1 MAGRFDEVM
10 ARKSEIMVRALG
22 MDYRE
27 FERSPIAF
35 DYDAMMAA
43 HGYSLDDI
51 VAIQR
56 AAGVGNTPLLELK
69 NLTDLVR
76 SVSAPGYGGRI
87 FVKDEAANMAG
98 SFKDR
103 RASVSIH
110 VAREKGYAGVI
121 AATSGNYGAAVSSQ
135 AARASL
141 NCIIVQEA
149 FDSRHVGQPE
159 IVEKSRICEAL
170 GAEVVKLT
178 VGPELFFHMLD
189 LLDETGY
196 FAASL
201 YSSFGVSGIE
211 TLGLEIAEEMRALTG
226 APPDYCVI
234 THAGGGNTTGTARG
248 LKRAGATETQIVSAS
263 VDLSGLHM
271 ASDVDFNRK
280 SFTTGHT
287 GFGVPFATWPDR
299 ADVPRNAARSLRY
312 MDRYLTV
319 TQGEVFYVTEAMS
332 KLEGLE
338 RGPSG
343 NTAMAAAISLAR
355 EVPRDATIVVQET
368 EYTGAGKHHWAQL
381 NFAREQGVEVRSG
394 DPADNAPGKVIVIPE
409 RFEQIHAKDF
419 DIAKMRRSYVR
430 NALKAAGEGYEPT
443 ADDIAFLAADTNSD
457 ADTVE
462 RTARRLGFGRV
473 VSVMPATVHMI
484 AFLDTFRKE
493 RGELSTVEYEL
504 PDRRLYRSRDRAR
517 TGTARR
523 PHRGRVP
530 QSPRRGARRTGTPGG
545 PSRVRSA
552 RHPCIPPGIL
562 RIVHSPR
569 RWTRSTLN
577 GAQLGRS
584 TDGPRGHVRPR
595 APVPHGA
602 DR

>member
-1 MAGRFDEVM
+1 MG
-10 ARKSEIMVRALG
+10 ARL
-22 MDYRE
+22 
-27 FERSPIAF
+27 
-35 DYDAMMAA
+35 
-43 HGYSLDDI
+43 
-51 VAIQR
+51 
-56 AAGVGNTPLLELK
+56 
-69 NLTDLVR
+69 
-76 SVSAPGYGGRI
+76 
-87 FVKDEAANMAG
+87 FVKDECANMAG

-103 RASVSIH
+103 RASMSIH
-110 VAREKGYAGVI
+110 AAKAKGYAGVI

-141 NCIIVQEA
+141 ACIICQEA

-159 IVEKSRICEAL
+159 IIEKSRICEAF
-170 GAEVVKLT
+170 GAEVVQMT
-178 VGPELFFHMLD
+178 VGPELFSHMLE

-201 YSSFGVSGIE
+201 YSSFGISGIE
-211 TLGLEIAEEMRALTG
+211 TLGLEIEREMTALTG

-248 LKRAGATETQIVSAS
+248 LKRAGATGTKIVSAS

-271 ASDVDFNRK
+271 ASDNDFNRK

-319 TQGEVFYVTEAMS
+319 TQGEVFYVTEAMA

-381 NFAREQGVEVRSG
+381 NFARQQGVEVRAG
-394 DPADNAPGKVIVIPE
+394 DPAENVPGKTIVIPE
-409 RFEQIHAKDF
+409 RPEQIRAKDF

-430 NALKAAGEGYEPT
+430 NALQHAGEGYSPT
-443 ADDIAFLAADTNSD
+443 AEDIEFLAADTNSD
-457 ADTVE
+457 
-462 RTARRLGFGRV
+462 
-473 VSVMPATVHMI
+473 PATVEQTL
-484 AFLDTFRKE
+484 AALKE
-493 RGELSTVEYEL
+493 
-504 PDRRLYRSRDRAR
+504 A
-517 TGTARR
+517 
-523 PHRGRVP
+523 
-530 QSPRRGARRTGTPGG
+530 
-545 PSRVRSA
+545 
-552 RHPCIPPGIL
+552 
-562 RIVHSPR
+562 
-569 RWTRSTLN
+569 
-577 GAQLGRS
+577 
-584 TDGPRGHVRPR
+584 
-595 APVPHGA
+595 
-602 DR
+602 